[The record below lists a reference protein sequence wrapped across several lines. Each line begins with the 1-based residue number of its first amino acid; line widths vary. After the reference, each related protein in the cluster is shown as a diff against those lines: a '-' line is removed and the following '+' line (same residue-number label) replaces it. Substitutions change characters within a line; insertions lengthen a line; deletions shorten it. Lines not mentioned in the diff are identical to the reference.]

1 MNQLLAVFFG
11 KIKLNDFKVFMHY
24 RKVNFE
30 TSMLEDTYLYLYNKA
45 YIYKIKKI
53 PLAHAPI
60 QASRPSPFNNA
71 VAKC

>member
-24 RKVNFE
+24 RNFE
-30 TSMLEDTYLYLYNKA
+30 TSMFEDTYLYPYNIA